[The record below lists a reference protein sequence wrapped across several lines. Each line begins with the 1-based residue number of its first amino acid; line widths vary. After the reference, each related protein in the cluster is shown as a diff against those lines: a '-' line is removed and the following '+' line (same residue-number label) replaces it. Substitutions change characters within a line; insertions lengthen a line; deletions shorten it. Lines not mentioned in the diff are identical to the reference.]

1 MPKFANYFATVSED
15 GRITLLTDASPAQE
29 LQENQIMLTPKEYAL
44 LRVVHTMD
52 EAKKLMEG
60 IEKKIG
66 ELNDTSIQP

>member
-1 MPKFANYFATVSED
+1 MSQFAEYFATIRNGKIVM
-15 GRITLLTDASPAQE
+15 ITDASPAHE

-52 EAKKLMEG
+52 EAKRLMEG

-66 ELNDTSIQP
+66 ELDEL